1 MKTIKFHYTLG
12 TKVTLK
18 EMYSIFWKNREYDF
32 FRNLNQMEKP
42 QSFEGYEMPYD
53 LPWETQNSPLL
64 YRHIVAEQLYAK
76 GEKWSYGFPR
86 DYFHVGLLLKLAKL
100 WMNPLVWDYDYFYQK
115 IVVEGRVAKEK
126 YTPER
131 EKSVRQMISAQQE
144 QYILDFADESPIC
157 KEDDPLHGSIKGLH
171 CWTVL
176 TWNLD
181 PLFEKVLDGKDYSEE
196 EITQAKSYDAA
207 YLRKNLS
214 IVAAY
219 RSGKRAAKLL
229 RDFREEWKQIK
240 IWQSESSNMSEKDM
254 QQFEIIL
261 FHGFDDLLEE
271 WEAAEVSLVPVTPSA
286 KPALPK
292 IKPSSPM
299 DRAIKAVYDA
309 NLCKSPDWAAV
320 IRIFREGHLRQDN
333 GLDVDADYINA
344 ICGEIVTNKKSLE
357 RAFIVDSVEGTFPRK
372 NDKDKTGWKIKT
384 GLDNP
389 KSKSLFK
396 RYLEIGEK
404 VVSILDE

>member
-12 TKVTLK
+12 TNVTLK

-53 LPWETQNSPLL
+53 LPWETQNSPIL

-76 GEKWSYGFPR
+76 GEKWAYGFPR

-171 CWTVL
+171 YWTVL

-219 RSGKRAAKLL
+219 RSGKKAAELL
-229 RDFREEWKQIK
+229 RNFREEWKQIK

-254 QQFEIIL
+254 QQFEITL

-271 WEAAEVSLVPVTPSA
+271 WESQRESEEKTATGAGKPDSSFFGTTYSSDVCEKELIKIINHSKNKAAACRELMCSA
-286 KPALPK
+286 TAGYFILSNKTDYEKA
-292 IKPSSPM
+292 
-299 DRAIKAVYDA
+299 DAINPWVA
-309 NLCKSPDWAAV
+309 
-320 IRIFREGHLRQDN
+320 F
-333 GLDVDADYINA
+333 
-344 ICGEIVTNKKSLE
+344 TNKKYV
-357 RAFIVDSVEGTFPRK
+357 FTGDDFRK
-372 NDKDKTGWKIKT
+372 ARN
-384 GLDNP
+384 
-389 KSKSLFK
+389 S
-396 RYLEIGEK
+396 
-404 VVSILDE
+404 

>member
-76 GEKWSYGFPR
+76 GEKWSYGFPH

-131 EKSVRQMISAQQE
+131 EKSVRQMISAQQV
-144 QYILDFADESPIC
+144 QNILDFVDESPIC
-157 KEDDPLHGSIKGLH
+157 KEEDPLHGSIKGLH
-171 CWTVL
+171 YWTVL

-254 QQFEIIL
+254 QQFEITL

-271 WEAAEVSLVPVTPSA
+271 WEAGNDAQKEQPKTIKRAKNQSVSKSQSFETLLQCPQDQKDHVMSRLHELLDNKGGKHVAMILMAAKQKYFLLLDIPTEKQYTAEFTLNGTWRAVS
-286 KPALPK
+286 
-292 IKPSSPM
+292 
-299 DRAIKAVYDA
+299 
-309 NLCKSPDWAAV
+309 
-320 IRIFREGHLRQDN
+320 
-333 GLDVDADYINA
+333 DYIQKHTLPS
-344 ICGEIVTNKKSLE
+344 GKYSE
-357 RAFIVDSVEGTFPRK
+357 D
-372 NDKDKTGWKIKT
+372 
-384 GLDNP
+384 LDH
-389 KSKSLFK
+389 
-396 RYLEIGEK
+396 I
-404 VVSILDE
+404 SIL